1 MVRTSCPDE
10 LTPAEAY
17 RVMLR
22 FVADYR
28 GRAGNDLATLLGG
41 TVPMSDGVP
50 GDPASPDDWGVAIR
64 DEFGCLDVGDIE
76 WPSSAENFRPDA
88 YGRSLPFWAIPR
100 DRLRIHGDVAYLT
113 LRDAFSLAAD
123 FIWRFEDRPMDYL
136 DEFIA
141 RAELGSDGRPLD
153 PEYEHDWAESLG
165 DLLDESPDAL
175 RRAIRF
181 F

>member
-1 MVRTSCPDE
+1 M
-10 LTPAEAY
+10 
-17 RVMLR
+17 
-22 FVADYR
+22 
-28 GRAGNDLATLLGG
+28 
-41 TVPMSDGVP
+41 
-50 GDPASPDDWGVAIR
+50 
-64 DEFGCLDVGDIE
+64 
-76 WPSSAENFRPDA
+76 
-88 YGRSLPFWAIPR
+88 
-100 DRLRIHGDVAYLT
+100 AYLT